1 MHTPKHES
9 RFPERAVCRDL
20 CVTEG
25 EALSPRTI
33 TPIVFIC
40 SPYSGDVRRNI
51 EAARRYCRF
60 AVEVGYIPFAPHLF
74 FPQFMDDHIL
84 EERDLALS
92 FGESFMDNCSEV
104 WVFGNRISPGM
115 STELKAAVRK
125 RLTIRFFPSDCLEE
139 YRNAQSNLPIK
150 KGVLT

>member
-1 MHTPKHES
+1 MFTRKNNQLTPK
-9 RFPERAVCRDL
+9 CRSLFVSEDR
-20 CVTEG
+20 EG
-25 EALSPRTI
+25 SYRIKETM
-33 TPIVFIC
+33 VYIC

-60 AVEVGYIPFAPHLF
+60 AVEAGYIPFAPHLF

-115 STELKAAVRK
+115 SAELKAAIRK
-125 RLTIRFFPSDCLEE
+125 RLTIRFFPSDCLEDF
-139 YRNAQSNLPIK
+139 NANQ